1 MTPFHLAFLVRD
13 IDETRRFYADALG
26 CTIGRSSDTWV
37 DFSLFGHKISAH
49 LSSGAAMTA
58 LDGNV
63 AFRGGRTVPIPHFG
77 VVLLMDEWERLA
89 KKLEGNSDINWI
101 ERPRIRFK
109 GTPGE
114 QGTLFIYDPSG
125 NALEFKGFRS
135 LERAFAH

>member
-1 MTPFHLAFLVRD
+1 MR
-13 IDETRRFYADALG
+13 RGRFYAAAPG

-49 LSSGAAMTA
+49 LRSGAAVTA

-63 AFRGGRTVPIPHFG
+63 AFRGGRPVRIPHFG
-77 VVLLMDEWERLA
+77 FVLLMDEWERLA

-109 GTPGE
+109 GKPDELG
-114 QGTLFIYDPSG
+114 
-125 NALEFKGFRS
+125 
-135 LERAFAH
+135 